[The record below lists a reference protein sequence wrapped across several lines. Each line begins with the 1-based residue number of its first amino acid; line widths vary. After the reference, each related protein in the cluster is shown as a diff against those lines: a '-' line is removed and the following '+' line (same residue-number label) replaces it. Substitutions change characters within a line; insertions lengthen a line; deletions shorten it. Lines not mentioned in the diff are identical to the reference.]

1 MNTRQKL
8 HKLIDHLSKNKLQ
21 AASSY
26 LHFLSQE
33 EEKLSAGDLAAIRK
47 GRQEVERGE
56 TVSQSEILASLG
68 LDPNSP

>member
-8 HKLIDHLSKNKLQ
+8 HKLIDQLSKSKLQ

-33 EEKLSAGDLAAIRK
+33 EEKLSVDDLAAIRQ
-47 GRQEVERGE
+47 GRQEIERGE
-56 TVSQSEILASLG
+56 VVAQSEILASLG
-68 LDPNSP
+68 LDSNP

>member
-8 HKLIDHLSKNKLQ
+8 HKLVDQLSQSKLK

-26 LHFLSQE
+26 LQFLSQE
-33 EEKLSAGDLAAIRK
+33 EEKLSADDLAAIRK

>member
-8 HKLIDHLSKNKLQ
+8 HKLIDQLSKSKLQ

-33 EEKLSAGDLAAIRK
+33 EEKLSPEDIAAIRQ

-56 TVSQSEILASLG
+56 VVTQSELLASLG
-68 LDPNSP
+68 LDASTP

>member
-8 HKLIDHLSKNKLQ
+8 HKLIDQLSKSKLK

-33 EEKLSAGDLAAIRK
+33 EEQLSSEDLAAIRQ

-56 TVSQSEILASLG
+56 VVSQSEILASLG
-68 LDPNSP
+68 LESSTP